1 MEFWTRTSIC
11 DGFTPEFISSKYFS
25 TNNFSLNSTLIK
37 FNNILLI
44 DYFIINT
51 SSNTCKNLNFFIQ
64 LTGNQLQDTHT
75 KQGDLK
81 MAKTKEAKLGIQEQ
95 IIESAG
101 QIYNYLSNK
110 GEVSIN
116 KMKKDLSLNENFA
129 EMGLGWL
136 SREDKLE
143 YTQKAKSVTVK
154 LR

>member
-1 MEFWTRTSIC
+1 M
-11 DGFTPEFISSKYFS
+11 
-25 TNNFSLNSTLIK
+25 
-37 FNNILLI
+37 
-44 DYFIINT
+44 
-51 SSNTCKNLNFFIQ
+51 NFFIQ

>member
-1 MEFWTRTSIC
+1 MATKT
-11 DGFTPEFISSKYFS
+11 
-25 TNNFSLNSTLIK
+25 IK
-37 FNNILLI
+37 EV
-44 DYFIINT
+44 
-51 SSNTCKNLNFFIQ
+51 K
-64 LTGNQLQDTHT
+64 
-75 KQGDLK
+75 
-81 MAKTKEAKLGIQEQ
+81 GIQEQ

-101 QIYNYLSNK
+101 TIYNYLNTK

-116 KMKKDLSLNENFA
+116 KMKKDLSLEGNFA

>member
-1 MEFWTRTSIC
+1 
-11 DGFTPEFISSKYFS
+11 
-25 TNNFSLNSTLIK
+25 
-37 FNNILLI
+37 
-44 DYFIINT
+44 
-51 SSNTCKNLNFFIQ
+51 
-64 LTGNQLQDTHT
+64 
-75 KQGDLK
+75 
-81 MAKTKEAKLGIQEQ
+81 MARVKEAKLSIHEQ

-101 QIYNYLSNK
+101 QIYNYLNTK

-143 YTQKAKSVTVK
+143 YTQKAKSVTVR

>member
-1 MEFWTRTSIC
+1 
-11 DGFTPEFISSKYFS
+11 
-25 TNNFSLNSTLIK
+25 
-37 FNNILLI
+37 
-44 DYFIINT
+44 
-51 SSNTCKNLNFFIQ
+51 
-64 LTGNQLQDTHT
+64 
-75 KQGDLK
+75 
-81 MAKTKEAKLGIQEQ
+81 MARTKEVKIGIQEQ

-116 KMKKDLSLNENFA
+116 KMKKDLSLNENFT

>member
-1 MEFWTRTSIC
+1 
-11 DGFTPEFISSKYFS
+11 
-25 TNNFSLNSTLIK
+25 
-37 FNNILLI
+37 
-44 DYFIINT
+44 
-51 SSNTCKNLNFFIQ
+51 
-64 LTGNQLQDTHT
+64 
-75 KQGDLK
+75 
-81 MAKTKEAKLGIQEQ
+81 MAKAKEAKIGIQEQ

-116 KMKKDLSLNENFA
+116 KMKKDLSLTENFT

>member
-1 MEFWTRTSIC
+1 
-11 DGFTPEFISSKYFS
+11 
-25 TNNFSLNSTLIK
+25 
-37 FNNILLI
+37 
-44 DYFIINT
+44 
-51 SSNTCKNLNFFIQ
+51 
-64 LTGNQLQDTHT
+64 
-75 KQGDLK
+75 
-81 MAKTKEAKLGIQEQ
+81 MAKVKEERKGIQEQ

-143 YTQKAKSVTVK
+143 YTHLISLANQAKQENK
-154 LR
+154 YLIHFGI

>member
-1 MEFWTRTSIC
+1 
-11 DGFTPEFISSKYFS
+11 
-25 TNNFSLNSTLIK
+25 
-37 FNNILLI
+37 
-44 DYFIINT
+44 
-51 SSNTCKNLNFFIQ
+51 
-64 LTGNQLQDTHT
+64 
-75 KQGDLK
+75 
-81 MAKTKEAKLGIQEQ
+81 MAKAVKEFKGIQEQ

-101 QIYNYLSNK
+101 QIYNYLNTK

-116 KMKKDLSLNENFA
+116 KMKKDLSLSENFA

>member
-1 MEFWTRTSIC
+1 MVRT
-11 DGFTPEFISSKYFS
+11 
-25 TNNFSLNSTLIK
+25 
-37 FNNILLI
+37 
-44 DYFIINT
+44 
-51 SSNTCKNLNFFIQ
+51 
-64 LTGNQLQDTHT
+64 
-75 KQGDLK
+75 
-81 MAKTKEAKLGIQEQ
+81 TKEVKTIQEQ

-101 QIYNYLSNK
+101 TIYNYLNTK

-116 KMKKDLSLNENFA
+116 KMKKDLSLGENFA

>member
-1 MEFWTRTSIC
+1 
-11 DGFTPEFISSKYFS
+11 
-25 TNNFSLNSTLIK
+25 
-37 FNNILLI
+37 
-44 DYFIINT
+44 
-51 SSNTCKNLNFFIQ
+51 
-64 LTGNQLQDTHT
+64 
-75 KQGDLK
+75 
-81 MAKTKEAKLGIQEQ
+81 MARVKEAKLSIHEQ

-101 QIYNYLSNK
+101 QIYNYLNAK

-116 KMKKDLSLNENFA
+116 KMKKDLSLTENFA

>member
-1 MEFWTRTSIC
+1 MV
-11 DGFTPEFISSKYFS
+11 
-25 TNNFSLNSTLIK
+25 
-37 FNNILLI
+37 
-44 DYFIINT
+44 
-51 SSNTCKNLNFFIQ
+51 
-64 LTGNQLQDTHT
+64 
-75 KQGDLK
+75 
-81 MAKTKEAKLGIQEQ
+81 KTKEEKKGIQEQ

-110 GEVSIN
+110 GEVSIS
-116 KMKKDLSLNENFA
+116 KMRKDLSLNDNFT

>member
-1 MEFWTRTSIC
+1 
-11 DGFTPEFISSKYFS
+11 
-25 TNNFSLNSTLIK
+25 
-37 FNNILLI
+37 
-44 DYFIINT
+44 
-51 SSNTCKNLNFFIQ
+51 
-64 LTGNQLQDTHT
+64 
-75 KQGDLK
+75 
-81 MAKTKEAKLGIQEQ
+81 MARTKEVKIGIQEQ

-101 QIYNYLSNK
+101 QIYNYLSDK

-116 KMKKDLSLNENFA
+116 KMKKDLSLNDNFT

>member
-1 MEFWTRTSIC
+1 
-11 DGFTPEFISSKYFS
+11 
-25 TNNFSLNSTLIK
+25 
-37 FNNILLI
+37 
-44 DYFIINT
+44 
-51 SSNTCKNLNFFIQ
+51 
-64 LTGNQLQDTHT
+64 
-75 KQGDLK
+75 
-81 MAKTKEAKLGIQEQ
+81 MAKVKEERKGIQEQ

-129 EMGLGWL
+129 EMGLVWL

>member
-1 MEFWTRTSIC
+1 MARVKE
-11 DGFTPEFISSKYFS
+11 
-25 TNNFSLNSTLIK
+25 
-37 FNNILLI
+37 
-44 DYFIINT
+44 
-51 SSNTCKNLNFFIQ
+51 SN
-64 LTGNQLQDTHT
+64 
-75 KQGDLK
+75 
-81 MAKTKEAKLGIQEQ
+81 KLGIQEQ

-110 GEVSIN
+110 GEVSNN
-116 KMKKDLSLNENFA
+116 KKKKAHSLNENIT